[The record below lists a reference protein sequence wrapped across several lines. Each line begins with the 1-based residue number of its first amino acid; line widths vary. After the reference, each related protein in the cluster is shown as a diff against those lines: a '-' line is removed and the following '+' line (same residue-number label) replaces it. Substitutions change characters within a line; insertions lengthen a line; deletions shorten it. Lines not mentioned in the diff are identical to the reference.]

1 MIKWSKEPEMV
12 KFMIEYIPGHQ
23 ESEIRSAFQER
34 FGITLTEGQIGNF
47 KHKYGVKSG
56 THGGRFPKGQP
67 ALNKGKKM
75 SPEQYKKCS
84 GTMFRKGHRPQNHRE
99 VGSERINVDGYIEIK
114 VEEPNKWRLKQRV
127 MYEKYHN
134 VKLTRNEAIVFLDG
148 NKLNL
153 AEDNLFCLTRA
164 ELARYNQN
172 RIRGVDSETGLGA
185 VLLAK
190 LSTRLRRSI
199 KGE

>member
-12 KFMIEYIPGHQ
+12 KFLIKYIPGHQ
-23 ESEIRSAFQER
+23 ESEIRSAFLER

-56 THGGRFPKGQP
+56 THGGRFEKGQP
-67 ALNKGKKM
+67 AFNKGKKM
-75 SPEQYKKCS
+75 TPEQYKKCS
-84 GTMFRKGHRPQNHRE
+84 GTMFRKGNKPQNHRE

-164 ELARYNQN
+164 ELVRYNQN
-172 RIRGVDSETGLGA
+172 KLRGEDSETGLGA
-185 VLLAK
+185 ALLAK

>member
-12 KFMIEYIPGHQ
+12 KFLIGYIPGHQ
-23 ESEIRSAFQER
+23 ESEIRSAFLER

-56 THGGRFPKGQP
+56 THGGRFEKGQP
-67 ALNKGKKM
+67 AFNKGKKM
-75 SPEQYKKCS
+75 TPEQYKKCS
-84 GTMFRKGHRPQNHRE
+84 GTMFRKGHSPQNHRE
-99 VGSERINVDGYIEIK
+99 VGSERINVDGYIEVK

-134 VKLTRNEAIVFLDG
+134 VKLTRSEAIVFLDG

-164 ELARYNQN
+164 ELVRYNQN
-172 RIRGVDSETGLGA
+172 KLRGEDSETGLGA
-185 VLLAK
+185 ALLAK

>member
-1 MIKWSKEPEMV
+1 MIKWSKEPEKV
-12 KFMIEYIPGHQ
+12 KFLIEYIPGHQ
-23 ESEIRSAFQER
+23 ESEIRSTFQER
-34 FGITLTEGQIGNF
+34 FGITLTEAQIGNF

-56 THGGRFPKGQP
+56 THGGRFEKGQP

-75 SPEQYKKCS
+75 TPEQYKRCS
-84 GTMFRKGHRPQNHRE
+84 GTMFRKGHSPQNHRE

-164 ELARYNQN
+164 ELVRYNQN
-172 RIRGVDSETGLGA
+172 KLRGEDSETGLGA
-185 VLLAK
+185 ALLAK

>member
-1 MIKWSKEPEMV
+1 
-12 KFMIEYIPGHQ
+12 
-23 ESEIRSAFQER
+23 
-34 FGITLTEGQIGNF
+34 
-47 KHKYGVKSG
+47 
-56 THGGRFPKGQP
+56 
-67 ALNKGKKM
+67 
-75 SPEQYKKCS
+75 
-84 GTMFRKGHRPQNHRE
+84 
-99 VGSERINVDGYIEIK
+99 
-114 VEEPNKWRLKQRV
+114 

-134 VKLTRNEAIVFLDG
+134 VKLTRDEAIVFLDG

-172 RIRGVDSETGLGA
+172 RIRGEDSETGLSA

>member
-12 KFMIEYIPGHQ
+12 KFLIGYIPGHQ
-23 ESEIRSAFQER
+23 ESEIRSAFLER
-34 FGITLTEGQIGNF
+34 FGITLTEAQIGNF

-56 THGGRFPKGQP
+56 THGGRFEKGQP

-75 SPEQYKKCS
+75 SQEQYKKCS
-84 GTMFRKGHRPQNHRE
+84 GTMFRKGHSPQNHRE

-164 ELARYNQN
+164 ELVRYNQN
-172 RIRGVDSETGLGA
+172 KLRGEDSETGLGA
-185 VLLAK
+185 ALLAK

>member
-1 MIKWSKEPEMV
+1 MV
-12 KFMIEYIPGHQ
+12 VWLRVTKD
-23 ESEIRSAFQER
+23 
-34 FGITLTEGQIGNF
+34 
-47 KHKYGVKSG
+47 KYGVKSG
-56 THGGRFPKGQP
+56 THGGRFEKGQP
-67 ALNKGKKM
+67 AFNKGKKM
-75 SPEQYKKCS
+75 TPEQYKRCS
-84 GTMFRKGHRPQNHRE
+84 GTMFRKGHSPQNHRE

-164 ELARYNQN
+164 ELVRYNQN
-172 RIRGVDSETGLGA
+172 KLRGEDSETGLGA
-185 VLLAK
+185 ALLAK

>member
-12 KFMIEYIPGHQ
+12 KFLIGYIPGHQ
-23 ESEIRSAFQER
+23 ESEIRSAFLER
-34 FGITLTEGQIGNF
+34 FGITLTEAQIGNF

-56 THGGRFPKGQP
+56 THGGRFEKGQP

-75 SPEQYKKCS
+75 TPEQYKKCS
-84 GTMFRKGHRPQNHRE
+84 GTMFRKGHSPQNHRE

-153 AEDNLFCLTRA
+153 AKDNLFCLTRA
-164 ELARYNQN
+164 ELVRYNQN
-172 RIRGVDSETGLGA
+172 KLRGQDSETGLGA
-185 VLLAK
+185 ALLAK

>member
-23 ESEIRSAFQER
+23 ESEIRSAFLER

-172 RIRGVDSETGLGA
+172 RIRGEDSETGLGA
-185 VLLAK
+185 ALLAK

>member
-12 KFMIEYIPGHQ
+12 KFLIEYIPGHQ

-34 FGITLTEGQIGNF
+34 FGITLTEAQIGNF

-56 THGGRFPKGQP
+56 THGGRFEKGQP
-67 ALNKGKKM
+67 AFNKGKKM
-75 SPEQYKKCS
+75 TPEQYKRCS
-84 GTMFRKGHRPQNHRE
+84 GTMFRKGHSPQNHRE

-134 VKLTRNEAIVFLDG
+134 VKLTRDKAIIFLDG

-164 ELARYNQN
+164 ELVRYNQN
-172 RIRGVDSETGLGA
+172 KLRGEDSETGLGA
-185 VLLAK
+185 ALLAK

>member
-12 KFMIEYIPGHQ
+12 KFLIKYIPGHQ
-23 ESEIRSAFQER
+23 ESEIRSAFLER
-34 FGITLTEGQIGNF
+34 FGITLTEAQIGNF

-56 THGGRFPKGQP
+56 THGGRFEKGQP
-67 ALNKGKKM
+67 AFNKGKKM
-75 SPEQYKKCS
+75 TPEQYKKCS
-84 GTMFRKGHRPQNHRE
+84 GTMFRKGHSPQNHRE

-134 VKLTRNEAIVFLDG
+134 VKLTRDEAIIFLDG

-164 ELARYNQN
+164 ELVRYNQN
-172 RIRGVDSETGLGA
+172 KLRGEDSKTGLGA
-185 VLLAK
+185 ALLAK
-190 LSTRLRRSI
+190 LSTRLHRSI